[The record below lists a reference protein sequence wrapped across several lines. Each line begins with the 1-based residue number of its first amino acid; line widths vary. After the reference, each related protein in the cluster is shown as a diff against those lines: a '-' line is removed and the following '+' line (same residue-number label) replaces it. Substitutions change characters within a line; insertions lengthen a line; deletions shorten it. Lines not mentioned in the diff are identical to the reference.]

1 MKKIILTADDFG
13 VIPSIDAGVTRGVL
27 AGKINSVAAFANY
40 GVNGETSVINAKEL
54 IRKSEEHGVK
64 PQIGVHLTISSG
76 NPILGRDA
84 VPSLCKSDK
93 DLDEAF
99 YENQTEAN
107 EFNAHTDLSRDAI
120 VESELK
126 DELQAQIDVFKD
138 NDIPIAHLSSHHN
151 TLTFFEKFF
160 KVLMDLAADNNI
172 PIRSSRVEPKLKN
185 DMFLKLYM
193 YFNLWEDID
202 LDEADELVTFMN
214 DIQEVQRNY
223 RPGEVRSPDFL
234 ETSHYGP
241 LPFHKLKDRK
251 LEKYLRKK
259 KKAVTKM
266 IKRFV
271 EGDQNTMEVVLHVR
285 DNVITNH
292 QVYENEVRLANYA
305 GIDPRYFDSRVV
317 ELNSVLN
324 MDWDKIFAK
333 NDMQWGSW

>member
-1 MKKIILTADDFG
+1 MKKLILTADDFG
-13 VIPSIDAGVTRGVL
+13 VVPSIDAGIMKGVIK
-27 AGKINSVAAFANY
+27 GKINSVAAFANY
-40 GVNGETSVINAKEL
+40 GENGETSVSNVKEL
-54 IRKSEEHGVK
+54 IEKSKEHGVS

-76 NPILGRDA
+76 NPILERDA
-84 VPSLCKSDK
+84 VPSLCKSDE

-99 YENQTEAN
+99 NENPDEAN

-120 VESELK
+120 VESELR

-160 KVLMDLAADNNI
+160 KVFMDLAADNNI
-172 PIRSSRVEPKLKN
+172 PIRSARTEPKLKN
-185 DMFLKLYM
+185 DLYLKLYM
-193 YFNLWEDID
+193 YLKLWDNID

-214 DIQEVQRNY
+214 RIQKIQREY
-223 RPGEVRSPDFL
+223 RRGEIRSPSFL

-241 LPFHKLKDRK
+241 LPFHKMKDK
-251 LEKYLRKK
+251 KMGKYLKKK
-259 KKAVTKM
+259 KKAIKKM
-266 IKRFV
+266 IERFV
-271 EGDQNTMEVVLHVR
+271 EGDDSVMEVVLHVR

-292 QVYENEVRLANYA
+292 IVYEDEVKLANYA

-324 MDWDKIFAK
+324 TDWDQIFEE
-333 NDMQWGSW
+333 NDMGWGSW